1 MPVMDLFDLTG
12 KTAIVTGGGRGLG
25 AQIAEGFAEAGANV
39 VLCSRKVEACEEV
52 AKQLEAKGVRTLALA
67 CDVTDPQD
75 VKNVIEKTVEAFGTI
90 DILVNNSGASWGAP
104 VSEMPLEAWNK
115 VMAVNVTGT
124 FLMSQAVGEVMIPQN
139 SGKIINIAS
148 VAGLGGIDPQLMD
161 AIGYNTSKGAVIT
174 FTKDLAAKWGRY
186 NIKVN
191 AIAPGFFPTKMSKD
205 VMKHGEEGLLA
216 RTPLKRFGTDEDL
229 KGAALF
235 LAARASD
242 YVTGDV
248 VMVDGGMHAM

>member
-75 VKNVIEKTVEAFGTI
+75 VKNVVEKTVEAFGTI

-148 VAGLGGIDPQLMD
+148 VAGSAESIR
-161 AIGYNTSKGAVIT
+161 S
-174 FTKDLAAKWGRY
+174 
-186 NIKVN
+186 
-191 AIAPGFFPTKMSKD
+191 
-205 VMKHGEEGLLA
+205 
-216 RTPLKRFGTDEDL
+216 
-229 KGAALF
+229 
-235 LAARASD
+235 
-242 YVTGDV
+242 
-248 VMVDGGMHAM
+248 

>member
-1 MPVMDLFDLTG
+1 
-12 KTAIVTGGGRGLG
+12 
-25 AQIAEGFAEAGANV
+25 
-39 VLCSRKVEACEEV
+39 
-52 AKQLEAKGVRTLALA
+52 
-67 CDVTDPQD
+67 
-75 VKNVIEKTVEAFGTI
+75 
-90 DILVNNSGASWGAP
+90 
-104 VSEMPLEAWNK
+104 
-115 VMAVNVTGT
+115 MAVNVTGT

>member
-229 KGAALF
+229 KGRLCSWQ
-235 LAARASD
+235 REHRI
-242 YVTGDV
+242 
-248 VMVDGGMHAM
+248 M

>member
-1 MPVMDLFDLTG
+1 
-12 KTAIVTGGGRGLG
+12 
-25 AQIAEGFAEAGANV
+25 
-39 VLCSRKVEACEEV
+39 
-52 AKQLEAKGVRTLALA
+52 
-67 CDVTDPQD
+67 
-75 VKNVIEKTVEAFGTI
+75 
-90 DILVNNSGASWGAP
+90 
-104 VSEMPLEAWNK
+104 MPLEAWNK

-124 FLMSQAVGEVMIPQN
+124 FLMSQAVGEVMISQN

-174 FTKDLAAKWGRY
+174 FTKDLAAKWGRH

-205 VMKHGEEGLLA
+205 VMKHGEQGLLA
-216 RTPLKRFGTDEDL
+216 RTPLNRFGTDEDL

>member
-1 MPVMDLFDLTG
+1 
-12 KTAIVTGGGRGLG
+12 
-25 AQIAEGFAEAGANV
+25 
-39 VLCSRKVEACEEV
+39 
-52 AKQLEAKGVRTLALA
+52 
-67 CDVTDPQD
+67 
-75 VKNVIEKTVEAFGTI
+75 
-90 DILVNNSGASWGAP
+90 
-104 VSEMPLEAWNK
+104 
-115 VMAVNVTGT
+115 
-124 FLMSQAVGEVMIPQN
+124 
-139 SGKIINIAS
+139 
-148 VAGLGGIDPQLMD
+148 MD

-174 FTKDLAAKWGRY
+174 FTKDLAAKWGHY